1 MKKVTAL
8 ILLVSVLLSGCGTWM
23 DGSYVSTTPHQEQDS
38 AASAQ
43 GFTAS
48 SYTGLYSILT
58 NLVLVGRESTIISV
72 VHYDPLTV
80 VRDMT
85 MAVNSVME
93 TDPVCAYAV
102 ESIDFKYGTSAGQPA
117 LSVTISYLHD
127 AEQIRNIRPVY
138 NREALEQTLAEVLDA
153 GQTGV
158 VLRLKQYEETDYAQL
173 AASYAAQNPD
183 RIMEVPQVTAKSYP
197 ETGESRVVELKFTY
211 SNSRD
216 DLEAM
221 RSQVAEIYEDAAAA
235 VNREQPQQEKLETIY
250 TFLMEQ
256 VGDYQ
261 LDTSITPAY
270 HLLVHGVG
278 DSKAFATVYASM
290 CRAAGLECITVTGT
304 HSGESHNWNIVSC
317 DGVYYH
323 LDVLQ
328 DGGFYLRTDG
338 EMTGYVWDY
347 SAYPVCEG
355 PLTDAES

>member
-1 MKKVTAL
+1 MKKVTVL
-8 ILLVSVLLSGCGTWM
+8 LLVAALLLSGCGTWM

-80 VRDMT
+80 VRDMA

-93 TDPVCAYAV
+93 TDPICAYAV
-102 ESIDFKYGTSAGQPA
+102 QSIDFKYGTSAGQPA

-173 AASYAAQNPD
+173 VANYAAQNPD
-183 RIMEVPQVTAKSYP
+183 KVMEVPQVTAKCYP

-235 VNREQPQQEKLETIY
+235 VKPEHSQREKLETVY

-261 LDTSITPAY
+261 LNTSITPAY

-304 HSGESHNWNIVSC
+304 RSGESHTWNIVSC

-338 EMTGYVWDY
+338 EMTDYVWDY
-347 SAYPVCEG
+347 SAYPVCEE
-355 PLTDAES
+355 PLTDAE

>member
-1 MKKVTAL
+1 MKKMTAF
-8 ILLVSVLLSGCGTWM
+8 LLLAALLLSGCSTWM
-23 DGSYVSTTPHQEQDS
+23 DGSYVSTTPHQEQED

-48 SYTGLYSILT
+48 SYSGLCGILT
-58 NLVLVGRESTIISV
+58 NLVLVGKESTIISV

-93 TDPVCAYAV
+93 TDPICAYAV

-117 LSVTISYLHD
+117 LSVTINYLHD
-127 AEQIRNIRPVY
+127 AEQIRNIRLVY
-138 NREALEQTLAEVLDA
+138 TKEALEQTLAEVLDTCE
-153 GQTGV
+153 TGV
-158 VLRLKQYEETDYAQL
+158 VLRMKQYVETDYSQL
-173 AASYAAQNPD
+173 AANYAAQNPD
-183 RIMEVPQVTAKSYP
+183 KVMEVPQVTAKCYP
-197 ETGESRVVELKFTY
+197 ETGEARVVELKFTY
-211 SNSRD
+211 QNSRD
-216 DLEAM
+216 DLKAM
-221 RSQVAEIYEDAAAA
+221 QSRVAEIYAAAAAA
-235 VNREQPQQEKLETIY
+235 VTQEQSQLDKLEAIY

-256 VGDYQ
+256 VGEYQ
-261 LDTSITPAY
+261 TDTSITPAY

-278 DSKAFATVYASM
+278 DAKAFATVYASM
-290 CRAAGLECITVTGT
+290 CRAVGLECITVTGT
-304 HSGESHNWNIVSC
+304 RSGESHNWNIVSC

-347 SAYPVCEG
+347 SAYPVCEEG
-355 PLTDAES
+355 QADTEE